1 VSHGGRNSGRVW
13 RQKGGRGSR
22 GGHTGHENK
31 EKSGLQLKSNQ
42 VEPQITSIDMDL
54 LKLGKIAATKL
65 FDAIDGIKAHGVE
78 KVSGNLILR
87 DSTNIS

>member
-1 VSHGGRNSGRVW
+1 
-13 RQKGGRGSR
+13 
-22 GGHTGHENK
+22 
-31 EKSGLQLKSNQ
+31 
-42 VEPQITSIDMDL
+42 MDL

-78 KVSGNLILR
+78 KIGGNLMLR